1 MVEFLKI
8 SNSQRNE
15 YLFSENGLSWGKADF
30 RRSNKFDKSTS
41 WPDYSTRKAG
51 KLMKV
56 FKDKDEFAC
65 CM

>member
-1 MVEFLKI
+1 MVGFSNIKQSKKRI
-8 SNSQRNE
+8 S
-15 YLFSENGLSWGKADF
+15 FSEIGLSWGKADF
-30 RRSNKFDKSTS
+30 HRSNKFDKSAS
-41 WPDYSTRKAG
+41 WPDYRTRKAG